1 MLDKSFVKISF
12 VKITLSFENALCL
25 KSLDNTD
32 YLEVCLYFNRTFH
45 LLPRLGKLLYT
56 YIFSDTCKNKFL
68 SRKLSLYEVGKY
80 YCSTVAPTLTC
91 LHISGY
97 LLLVMTTYYVIKINI
112 KGRYLIHLG
121 ST

>member
-45 LLPRLGKLLYT
+45 LLPRLGKLLY
-56 YIFSDTCKNKFL
+56 IFFQILVKISFSAGN
-68 SRKLSLYEVGKY
+68 
-80 YCSTVAPTLTC
+80 C
-91 LHISGY
+91 LC
-97 LLLVMTTYYVIKINI
+97 T
-112 KGRYLIHLG
+112 R
-121 ST
+121 